1 VEAKKFV
8 LDAITALPQV
18 NVYLLMWKP
27 KIFVRVHTLKTDGHI
42 KPNTAV
48 DETGYK
54 WETAD
59 GEKWLHRPGQEL
71 RRGQHFWRLLWS
83 Q

>member
-1 VEAKKFV
+1 MEMWKLKKIV
-8 LDAITALPQV
+8 LDGITALPQV

-27 KIFVRVHTLKTDGHI
+27 PNFVRVYKLKTERYI

-59 GEKWLHRPGQEL
+59 GKRWLH
-71 RRGQHFWRLLWS
+71 
-83 Q
+83 